1 MKPYPDPQKPGAIIM
16 GQEVW
21 VRVHTDTACAIYNS
35 CKRNSFVS
43 SVSAMGSP
51 AGFLNFQGHNALN
64 AAHQYISM
72 NFSNNMNDSLAFSD
86 SLKDFPYDDLQTCDY
101 KTSESL
107 IHNFTVNFFLFSSP
121 RTALA
126 ALAKKHAIQTTG
138 SSTLSPVSSR
148 GSTSN

>member
-1 MKPYPDPQKPGAIIM
+1 M

-72 NFSNNMNDSLAFSD
+72 NFSNNINDSLAFTD
-86 SLKDFPYDDLQTCDY
+86 SLNDFPYADLQTCDY

-107 IHNFTVNFFLFSSP
+107 IHNFTVSLLLLSLP

-126 ALAKKHAIQTTG
+126 ALVRRRATPTTA
-138 SSTLSPVSSR
+138 SSTLSPASSK
-148 GSTSN
+148 GSISN